1 MNTERPENDTW
12 EREMSSEFERR
23 VRDLH
28 EAPLT
33 LDQIRGRAGSIKRRR
48 AGMVVAGVLATAALI
63 TPVAL
68 IAGGSDDSLQ
78 PPVAT
83 HTPTASDTANVQPP
97 ANEGDQVPYL
107 SGKQLHRAD
116 GSVLTLPR
124 AVRGATDLGAR
135 VVTWSEHSDNPN
147 LTAVDVL
154 SVDGDAATVETS
166 YESAIPPLTA
176 QGGSYV
182 AFVTADGDL
191 QTVWGDGERVLAE
204 GLLRYATNP
213 AVAVGEDCDTAC
225 RVYVTLEREGRS
237 VAIDQDGTQT
247 PVAPGKSRVSAASAN
262 GEVVAVIRFVDD
274 FTACSEVLDTRT
286 GAVVVPETC
295 DYRFDDISPDGEHLL
310 AVDPQT
316 DGFGPAQVTVLDRDL
331 NKVATVDTTRSQGI
345 GGYRFLDDQTVVA
358 SIYDFGSVTWK
369 LVTLDLAEGG
379 PVQTVLGPLPGS
391 DLDPPFLLA
400 D

>member
-97 ANEGDQVPYL
+97 ANQGDQVPYL
-107 SGKQLHRAD
+107 SGRKLHRAD
-116 GSVLTLPR
+116 GSTLVLPQ
-124 AVRGATDLGAR
+124 AYEGATDLGDR
-135 VVTWSEHSDNPN
+135 VVAWANNPDELN
-147 LTAVDVL
+147 EITVDVL
-154 SVDGDAATVETS
+154 YVQDSRADFSDSYAA
-166 YESAIPPLTA
+166 ALPPLTS

-182 AFVTADGDL
+182 VFVSTDGAL

-204 GLLRYATNP
+204 GLPRYATTP
-213 AVAVGEDCDTAC
+213 VAAVGEDCATEC
-225 RVYVTLEREGRS
+225 RVYVTLEKEQRS